1 MPPLTS
7 PAPAPRLR
15 KLQFTCP
22 ELGACRKRRCGG
34 PRAEAFNLTCDRA
47 RELPF
52 AADWLVEHVGG
63 QVQQRLQSAAA
74 VNQHLNK
81 PGVALI
87 RRAPGEIEVAP
98 WMPAAFVACSC
109 W

>member
-1 MPPLTS
+1 M
-7 PAPAPRLR
+7 
-15 KLQFTCP
+15 
-22 ELGACRKRRCGG
+22 GACRKRRCGG

-52 AADWLVEHVGG
+52 AADWLVEHLGS
-63 QVQQRLQSAAA
+63 QVRQRLQSADA
-74 VNQHLNK
+74 VNWHLNK
-81 PGVALI
+81 PGVALVTGAHMGI
-87 RRAPGEIEVAP
+87 QVAR